1 MGRSAETKL
10 VVKHTFL
17 EFVDKEPALP
27 QDARKRSFTDGAI
40 IVNQREYG
48 EVSNLEHLDCRRED
62 DDTDEKL
69 PAPPGTNISGQLAL
83 ERLCFGQDS
92 VDVEVDAVSK
102 QNQTPT
108 LPAMSPCI
116 SSPYMEQFGA
126 MGMAMMAAPMGGAT
140 ALFVPMIAMAA
151 PANEAYTVQPTL
163 QQPAPNS
170 QSSNAKASTFPSR
183 GSSSTPPPGEFTTLM
198 LRNLP
203 NQYTRDML
211 VNMLNTEG
219 FARKYNFVYLP
230 IDFKTH
236 AGLGYAFVDLIS
248 PHDTEVMRRH
258 FEGFSRWAVRS
269 EKVCSVSWSHP
280 EQQGFAAHVDRY
292 RNSPVMHESVP
303 DSWKPALFSNG
314 TRVPFP
320 PPTRRLRNPHIRQ
333 L

>member
-17 EFVDKEPALP
+17 EFVDKEPLVP
-27 QDARKRSFTDGAI
+27 QEARKRSFTDGAI

-48 EVSNLEHLDCRRED
+48 EVSNLEDLSHRRE
-62 DDTDEKL
+62 EEQYCQEQ
-69 PAPPGTNISGQLAL
+69 PAVPPGRFAL
-83 ERLCFGQDS
+83 ETMCFGNESADNK
-92 VDVEVDAVSK
+92 DL
-102 QNQTPT
+102 
-108 LPAMSPCI
+108 LPEQRATTICPMT
-116 SSPYMEQFGA
+116 SSNIAPPYMEQFAA
-126 MGMAMMAAPMGGAT
+126 MGPAMAMMA
-140 ALFVPMIAMAA
+140 FVPMITMAA
-151 PANEAYTVQPTL
+151 PANEAYSVQPTL
-163 QQPAPNS
+163 QAPMTQGS
-170 QSSNAKASTFPSR
+170 KIKASSLPSR
-183 GSSSTPPPGEFTTLM
+183 GSSSTPPPEEFTTLM

-211 VNMLNTEG
+211 VDMLNTEG
-219 FARKYNFVYLP
+219 FARKYNFVYVP

-248 PHDTEVMRRH
+248 PHDTAVMRRH
-258 FEGFSRWAVRS
+258 FEGFSNWAVRS
-269 EKVCSVSWSHP
+269 EKVCSISWSHP

-292 RNSPVMHESVP
+292 RNSPVMHDSVP

-320 PPTRRLRNPHIRQ
+320 PPTRRLRNPHIRH